1 VRVRRNYLDEGGDE
15 GISSNTDSA
24 IRDYSPAV
32 PPLLSR
38 QQAWECFPGHTA
50 NKSVAITI
58 SITHGSH
65 CKGQGG
71 GSHRIP
77 NYTPTAHLRI
87 RPVKS
92 RRPTDS
98 EWRSNRT
105 FTWRF
110 SSSPGQI
117 RFPVCAPAVCRGT
130 AILYPRSKLFRST
143 AQLNNQD
150 NHRNRAANGS
160 CC

>member
-1 VRVRRNYLDEGGDE
+1 MRSFLQVEKKLVKPKQKKDCAGAPCAYGVIILDEGGDE

-98 EWRSNRT
+98 E
-105 FTWRF
+105 
-110 SSSPGQI
+110 
-117 RFPVCAPAVCRGT
+117 
-130 AILYPRSKLFRST
+130 
-143 AQLNNQD
+143 
-150 NHRNRAANGS
+150 
-160 CC
+160 